1 VKLSAS
7 RRPWERLVWRA
18 TGQNLALY
26 VGGSIGRRQL
36 LDAWLQANG
45 LPPGSQLEGGTLGLV
60 QGPLGG
66 MYLVVRTLPPGGR
79 GWGYVLRAR
88 LRVAPPRRLRLTR
101 CDGEWAKAEWPPPET
116 S

>member
-45 LPPGSQLEGGTLGLV
+45 LPAGGPGARPPT
-60 QGPLGG
+60 PPK
-66 MYLVVRTLPPGGR
+66 RTP
-79 GWGYVLRAR
+79 A
-88 LRVAPPRRLRLTR
+88 
-101 CDGEWAKAEWPPPET
+101 
-116 S
+116 